1 MARQPIFNSKLEVYG
16 YELLYRSTE
25 EALAYTARNAHSSTA
40 SVLGNLF
47 ENGISK
53 IVENKKAFVNFD
65 ENGLLSEMVELF
77 PSNHLIIEVLES
89 VVDSQAICTKLI
101 ELSEK
106 GYTIALDDFAK
117 DYHAY
122 RLSKLARII
131 KFDLISTPLES
142 IRDQVMEAKKSG
154 KILLAEKV
162 ETNKVFEEAKAM
174 GFDLFQGY
182 FFCRPKNIG
191 KNYTKSTTMNQYFR
205 ILMELEKEEP
215 CYQRLAEII
224 EMDVTMSYRVL
235 RVVGSRFNEG
245 SVYSIKKALTYIGL
259 NELKHWINVLM
270 VQELCVD
277 KPNELMRLSLIRSKF
292 AERTAL
298 RSKYRN
304 MKFEASLLGLFSL
317 IDAILDENME
327 TALKD
332 SAISEPVKEA
342 LIKKQG
348 PFKDLIEIMTAYEK
362 GDWETVQSF
371 SETLS
376 IQQEDLLKDY
386 RHAIEWAHTVLLLI

>member
-1 MARQPIFNSKLEVYG
+1 MYMARQPIFNRELEVYG
-16 YELLYRSTE
+16 YELLYRSTS
-25 EALAYTARNAHSSTA
+25 EAFAYSGRSGHLSTA

-53 IVENKKAFVNFD
+53 IVE
-65 ENGLLSEMVELF
+65 LF
-77 PSNHLIIEVLES
+77 PSSHLIVEVLENVTDS
-89 VVDSQAICTKLI
+89 EVVCSKLM
-101 ELSEK
+101 ELNKK
-106 GYTIALDDFAK
+106 GYTIALDDFQK

-122 RLSKLARII
+122 SLSKIARII
-131 KFDLISTPLES
+131 KFDLLATPLETVK
-142 IRDQVMEAKKSG
+142 DLVHEAKRNG

-162 ETNKVFEEAKAM
+162 ETNEVYEMAKAM

-182 FFCRPKNIG
+182 FFCRPKNVG
-191 KNYTKSTTMNQYFR
+191 KSYKKSTTKNQYLR
-205 ILMELEKEEP
+205 ILGELEKEEP

-235 RVVGSRFNEG
+235 RVVGSRYSDD

-292 AERTAL
+292 AEFIAL

-304 MKFEASLLGLFSL
+304 VKFEASLLGLFSL
-317 IDAILDENME
+317 IDAILDEKME
-327 TALKD
+327 SALTD
-332 SAISEPVKEA
+332 SAISTLVKEA
-342 LIKKQG
+342 LIKRQG
-348 PFKDLIEIMTAYEK
+348 PFKDLIEIIIAYEK
-362 GDWETVQSF
+362 GDWKTVQAYSKK
-371 SETLS
+371 LS
-376 IQQEDLLKDY
+376 IKQDDLLEDY
-386 RHAIEWAHTVLLLI
+386 KHAIEWAHTVLLLI